1 MQFKLN
7 CRILRP
13 SEDQLLADLRA
24 CAHQQSAKTI
34 TSRQY
39 HAIGNYYT
47 TVYVRKF
54 GSWNKALIKAGLQP
68 AKEFRVGPLPLL
80 HNIRHLWITLGRQPH
95 AADLVPPHSRYGR
108 KPYLRVF
115 GTWLKALQYFVDW
128 SAKNTPNTITTTT
141 GTPAPARTIT
151 WRIRYLVM
159 KRDNFRCTAC
169 GASPATQPGTT
180 LHIDHI
186 QPVSKGGTSDPHNL
200 QTLCRTCNIG
210 KSNLS

>member
-24 CAHQQSAKTI
+24 CASTLSAQTV

-39 HAIGNYYT
+39 HDNGNYYT

-54 GSWNKALIKAGLQP
+54 GSWNNALIRAGLQP
-68 AKEFRVGPLPLL
+68 AKEFRVGPEPLL
-80 HNIRHLWITLGRQPH
+80 HNLAHLWTTLGRQPH
-95 AADLVPPHSRYGR
+95 ASDLIPPHSRYGR

-115 GTWLKALQYFVDW
+115 GTWLKALQYFVQW
-128 SAKNTPNTITTTT
+128 SAGKTRGLPPIKGPKAPTPN
-141 GTPAPARTIT
+141 RNIT
-151 WRIRYLVM
+151 WRTRYLVM
-159 KRDNFRCTAC
+159 KADNFRCRAC
-169 GASPATQPGTT
+169 GATPATQPGTI

-186 QPVSKGGTSDPHNL
+186 KPLSKGGTSHPANL
-200 QTLCRTCNIG
+200 QTLCQTCNIG
-210 KSNLS
+210 KSNT